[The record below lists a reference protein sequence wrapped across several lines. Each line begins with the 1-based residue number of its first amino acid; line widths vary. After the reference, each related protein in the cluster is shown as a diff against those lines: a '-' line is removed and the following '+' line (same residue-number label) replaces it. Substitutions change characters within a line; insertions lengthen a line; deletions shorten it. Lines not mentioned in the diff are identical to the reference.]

1 VSRGPAAG
9 TTPPATVAALLVTL
23 ALTGAAVGRFLARA
37 DGARVA
43 PELVGPFLW
52 LFLGL
57 FALRVAGQVLVLARA
72 PRWLPPMDQWNLVPY
87 RLLLP
92 AQLVLLAVLGW
103 IALDLSRGAG
113 LFARPRPA
121 LGPPLLW
128 WSYLYAGAM
137 AVRYG
142 VRMRRRPDQRWFGG
156 AIPIVFHLVL
166 AAFALALGIYHAS
179 Y

>member
-1 VSRGPAAG
+1 VSPGPAAG
-9 TTPPATVAALLVTL
+9 ATPPATVAALVVTL
-23 ALTGAAVGRFLARA
+23 ALTAWAVLGLLARA

-43 PELVGPFLW
+43 PERVGPFLW

-57 FALRVAGQVLVLARA
+57 FALRVGGQLLVLRRA
-72 PRWLPPMDQWNLVPY
+72 PRWLPPMEQWNLVPY

-92 AQLVLLAVLGW
+92 IQLVFLAVMGW
-103 IALDLSRGAG
+103 IAFDLSRGTG

-128 WSYLYAGAM
+128 GSYLYAGVM
-137 AVRYG
+137 AGRYA

-156 AIPIVFHLVL
+156 AIPIVFHFVL
-166 AAFALALGIYHAS
+166 AAFALALGTYHAS